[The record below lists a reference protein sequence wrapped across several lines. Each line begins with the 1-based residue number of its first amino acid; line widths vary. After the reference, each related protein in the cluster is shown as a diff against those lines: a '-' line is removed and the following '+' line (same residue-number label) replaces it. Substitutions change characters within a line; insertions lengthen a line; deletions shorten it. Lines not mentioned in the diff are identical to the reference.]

1 MYSTWLEQNVTY
13 IAFILNTHI
22 HVRNEHVHCMFGLSI
37 IDTIIN
43 VNKSQENSV
52 NNIALVQGQS
62 HTHTIS
68 VTGYALM
75 LEKHIRKKHNYN
87 VNNICSHTC
96 TCTCNCYT
104 QTGLH
109 VY

>member
-1 MYSTWLEQNVTY
+1 
-13 IAFILNTHI
+13 
-22 HVRNEHVHCMFGLSI
+22 MFSLSI

-43 VNKSQENSV
+43 VNKSQENTV

-75 LEKHIRKKHNYN
+75 LDIN
-87 VNNICSHTC
+87 T
-96 TCTCNCYT
+96 
-104 QTGLH
+104 
-109 VY
+109 